1 MPSPN
6 ATTLPA
12 LAASIAGTSASTSAA
27 VSPVST
33 PATSAACRKVKN
45 RRSTSLSAVAPA
57 DIRVL
62 SSVGRN
68 PSAVSTPSMPNAPR

>member
-1 MPSPN
+1 M
-6 ATTLPA
+6 
-12 LAASIAGTSASTSAA
+12 
-27 VSPVST
+27 
-33 PATSAACRKVKN
+33 PATSAACRNVKN